1 MSNIVNLGNAGSSS
15 QFKYVSVYLIDQV
28 DILDVLKDKMVSA
41 LFNRSREV
49 EVYRYVNPQKRISG
63 KKGFNFILQNFS
75 EQILHLTFKLG
86 NPAKL
91 SS

>member
-15 QFKYVSVYLIDQV
+15 QFKYIYLINQV